1 MTDNNQCDISPS
13 QIADILNKKRHK
25 MFQYASYR
33 VAEAEDIRDILQDL
47 FLKLASKP
55 CKLNDVGNIKAYAYR
70 TLANLCSEKLRSREW
85 KRNVSI
91 DEFPTFEIEELS
103 PTNFDDEFR
112 MINKLLS
119 TLPDDQSET
128 IRLRIHSGLTFEEIA
143 DATEVNISTAK
154 ARFRY
159 GIEKL
164 RTGLK
169 RQNLL

>member
-13 QIADILNKKRHK
+13 QIADILNKERHK

-70 TLANLCSEKLRSREW
+70 TLANLCSEKPRSREW

>member
-1 MTDNNQCDISPS
+1 
-13 QIADILNKKRHK
+13 
-25 MFQYASYR
+25 
-33 VAEAEDIRDILQDL
+33 
-47 FLKLASKP
+47 
-55 CKLNDVGNIKAYAYR
+55 
-70 TLANLCSEKLRSREW
+70 
-85 KRNVSI
+85 
-91 DEFPTFEIEELS
+91 
-103 PTNFDDEFR
+103 